1 VFGVLAAGG
10 LGWRDMPA
18 NLCYADAVK
27 LLGGADKRIVSALD
41 RLTGGLLL
49 AGTGGGAGFVLSLFD
64 VQGELSRLNQELVS
78 GLGDQLRG
86 LGRFDR
92 TQRLAAAH
100 KVIVLTGFFEAV
112 SGTGLPLGA
121 GKLRL
126 DKSEQVGLATAEDV
140 PSRRLGV
147 LAGILNDSDIP
158 GETMRSGSD
167 TAPDA
172 LQKFYARLSQRL
184 IAYVEGL
191 DAWDEVSRTDR
202 ESFAGTLRDRVPEMA
217 VRRYEEH
224 LRRLSGEF
232 PEVAFWVNRLDH
244 ATTHDQLQ
252 QLRTGLEGMGEVLD
266 RIASGDRPDDR
277 RQALARRYHK
287 SLGRPIVATGDA
299 PEGMIIPSLAAAYL
313 SPRYRVA
320 AATRAARLDQEHWWR
335 EHPVRG
341 DLEAFLIGHLTSVT
355 ATEAPLIVLGQPGSG
370 KSVLTRVIAARL
382 PARDYM
388 AVRVELRDVPADTD
402 LQSQIEYAI
411 RDATGESLSW
421 PALARSAGGALPV
434 VLLDGFDELLQATGI
449 GQTDYLEQIVRFQER
464 EADQGRPAAVIIT
477 SRTAVADRARLPG
490 CGAVAVRLEPFS
502 EEQIRRWL
510 AIWNASN
517 AAYLAARRL
526 QPLPAE
532 TILRQPALASQPL
545 LLLMLALYDADD
557 NALQRHAAEL
567 GEGDLYERILTR
579 FAERELRKT
588 QPGIEAEPLRAAVEA
603 ELLRLS
609 VAAFAM
615 FNRGRQWVADEELS
629 TDLTALFGAS
639 DTRQAAASF
648 HAPATPAQLV
658 VGRFF
663 FIHEAQATRDGA
675 SLTTC
680 EFLHATFG
688 EFLSA
693 RLILRELGD
702 LAALATTRSRQTAD
716 DGFLRALLSF
726 APLTMRGTVIEFLA
740 TLAQQLSS
748 NTRGLLRGLLLIAFH
763 DALEPR
769 ADWSYDRYHPGHASA
784 PARHAAYSANL
795 LLLIALIGGP
805 VTGRELFPDSLF
817 PASDWRRHAMLWRSQ
832 FTAEGWK
839 NLAAALRLQRIW
851 HAGDREICVSLEP
864 WSTPRLDPFWTFM
877 IPPEGKMR
885 KGLGWRHIS
894 VEDIRKESYFVC
906 DTVDDIIW
914 HGLEPIILEMDLHV
928 REGASVIDESIVEA
942 TTAFGVL
949 SEERAASVTHA
960 MTRLWLASSN
970 PAGPEE
976 LQQAYDDC
984 VKIIER
990 SRPDDDTVSL
1000 NDYLARVLRQLA
1012 ADSERLPREF
1022 RAKILSRL
1030 TESILHESY
1039 LDAHPTIR
1047 HWAVQAFHDIEHGL

>member
-1 VFGVLAAGG
+1 MLAAGD
-10 LGWRDMPA
+10 LGWRDMSA

-49 AGTGGGAGFVLSLFD
+49 AATGGGASFVLSLFD
-64 VQGELSRLNQELVS
+64 VQGELARLNQELVS
-78 GLGDQLRG
+78 SLGDQLRG

-92 TQRLAAAH
+92 TQRLSAAH
-100 KVIVLTGFFEAV
+100 RVIVLTGFFEAV
-112 SGTGLPLGA
+112 SGTGLPLDT

-126 DKSEQVGLATAEDV
+126 DKSERVGLTTGEDV
-140 PSRRLGV
+140 PSQRLGV

-158 GETMRSGSD
+158 GEAMRAGGD
-167 TAPDA
+167 AAPGP
-172 LQKFYARLSQRL
+172 LKEFYARLSGRL

-191 DAWDEVSRTDR
+191 DAWDELSDTDR
-202 ESFAGTLRDRVPEMA
+202 ESFADALRERVPEAA
-217 VRRYEEH
+217 VQRYEEH
-224 LRRLSGEF
+224 LRRLCGEF

-244 ATTHDQLQ
+244 AAIHDQLQ
-252 QLRTGLEGMGEVLD
+252 DLRTGLEGMGEVLD
-266 RIASGDRPDDR
+266 RIGSGGRPDDR

-299 PEGMIIPSLAAAYL
+299 PEGMIIPLLAAAYL
-313 SPRYRVA
+313 SPRYRTALV
-320 AATRAARLDQEHWWR
+320 TRTDRLDQEHWWR

-341 DLEAFLIGHLTSVT
+341 DLEAFLIGHLTSVA

-388 AVRVELRDVPADTD
+388 AVRVELRAVPADTD

-421 PALARSAGGALPV
+421 PTLARSADGALPV

-464 EADQGRPAAVIIT
+464 EADQGRPVAVIIT

-517 AAYLAARRL
+517 AAYLASRRL
-526 QPLPAE
+526 QPLPAGAV
-532 TILRQPALASQPL
+532 LRQLALASQPL

-557 NALQRHAAEL
+557 NALQRRAAEL
-567 GEGDLYERILTR
+567 GEADLYERILTR
-579 FAERELRKT
+579 FAERELRKS

-615 FNRGRQWVADEELS
+615 FNRGRQWATDEELS
-629 TDLTALFGAS
+629 ADLTALFGAS
-639 DTRQAAASF
+639 DTRQAASSF
-648 HAPATPAQLV
+648 HAPATSAQLV

-663 FIHEAQATRDGA
+663 FVHEAQAIRDGV
-675 SLTTC
+675 SLTTS

-693 RLILRELGD
+693 RLILRELAD
-702 LAALATTRSRQTAD
+702 LAAVAATRSRHAPD
-716 DGFLRALLSF
+716 DGFLRAVLSF

-740 TLAQQLSS
+740 ALAQQLSG
-748 NTRGLLRGLLLIAFH
+748 NTRGLLRGLLLAAFH
-763 DALEPR
+763 NALEPF

-805 VTGRELFPDSLF
+805 VTGRELFPDGLF
-817 PASDWRRHAMLWRSQ
+817 PASDWRRHTMLWRSQ

-839 NLAAALRLQRIW
+839 NLATALRLQRIW
-851 HAGDREICVSLEP
+851 HAGDREVSVSLEP
-864 WSTPRLDPFWTFM
+864 WSTPRLDPFWIFR
-877 IPPEGKMR
+877 IPPEGEMR
-885 KGLGWRHIS
+885 KGYGWHHIS
-894 VEDIRKESYFVC
+894 VEDIRKESYFLC

-914 HGLEPIILEMDLHV
+914 HGLEPIVLEMDLRV
-928 REGASVIDESIVEA
+928 RADESVIEA

-949 SEERAASVTHA
+949 SEEQAVSVTHA
-960 MTRLWLASSN
+960 MTRLWLTSSD
-970 PAGPEE
+970 PAGSEK
-976 LQQAYDDC
+976 LQQAYDNC
-984 VKIIER
+984 LNVIER
-990 SRPDDDTVSL
+990 SRPADDTVSR

-1012 ADSERLPREF
+1012 ADSDRLSRVF
-1022 RAKILSRL
+1022 RAQIFSRL
-1030 TESILHESY
+1030 TGSILHESY
-1039 LDAHPTIR
+1039 LDAHPAIR
-1047 HWAVQAFHDIEHGL
+1047 QWAVQAFHDVEHGL